1 MMSFRTQTTTFSR
14 LVRAISRGT
23 KLRYPDEID
32 PSVWKVA
39 IGRHISEERSNHTQ
53 EASQNSSASTDG
65 NGAEGVPDKELSTSE
80 MEGTAWKKE
89 KSESERGVVVVD
101 WYGPDDPEV
110 SDHRKSFNAV
120 QYILNSRVYGT
131 VC

>member
-1 MMSFRTQTTTFSR
+1 MSLRFQTTTFSR

-32 PSVWKVA
+32 PSLWKVA
-39 IGRHISEERSNHTQ
+39 IGRHTLDDQLKHTQ
-53 EASQNSSASTDG
+53 GTSPNGSASIDSDVV
-65 NGAEGVPDKELSTSE
+65 EGVPDKELSASE
-80 MEGTAWKKE
+80 MDGEAWKKE
-89 KSESERGVVVVD
+89 KSESDRSVVIVD

-110 SDHRKSFNAV
+110 SGQNKTFDSI
-120 QYILNSRVYGT
+120 QSILNSRVYGT